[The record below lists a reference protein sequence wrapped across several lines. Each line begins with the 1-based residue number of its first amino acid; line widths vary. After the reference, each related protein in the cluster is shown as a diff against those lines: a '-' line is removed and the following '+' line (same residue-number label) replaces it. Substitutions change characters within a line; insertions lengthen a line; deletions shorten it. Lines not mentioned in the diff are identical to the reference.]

1 MREMN
6 QLLSDAVLSLAE
18 GLWAI
23 AEAQAGFRATT
34 AREFE
39 KAGLLLNVLY
49 KFAERAHRAVVAT
62 ADSAVFRQLY
72 RELSEMSAQLPIE

>member
-23 AEAQAGFRATT
+23 AEARAGFRPTT
-34 AREFE
+34 ARDLE
-39 KAGLLLNVLY
+39 KAGRLLHVLY
-49 KFAERAHRAVVAT
+49 RFAERASGGRGNGGFGRFPPVVPGAVRNERAI
-62 ADSAVFRQLY
+62 AD
-72 RELSEMSAQLPIE
+72 